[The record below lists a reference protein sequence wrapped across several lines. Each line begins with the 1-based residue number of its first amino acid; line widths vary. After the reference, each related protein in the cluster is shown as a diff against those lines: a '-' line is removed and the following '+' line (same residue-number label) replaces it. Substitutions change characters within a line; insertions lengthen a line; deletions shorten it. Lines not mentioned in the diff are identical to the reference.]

1 MEGVGKSDP
10 GRSELLLERRGI
22 GKATYAEP
30 RRARTSERQRR
41 NHITA
46 IFPRRPAINSAGVH
60 ICPPRN
66 SHGKEKRKRKRQK
79 AGSSGKKERERARR
93 LPKGEGIRKAPRD
106 TKEMEREREER
117 RGRRNE

>member
-10 GRSELLLERRGI
+10 GRSELLLERGGI

-79 AGSSGKKERERARR
+79 AGSSGKKERES
-93 LPKGEGIRKAPRD
+93 
-106 TKEMEREREER
+106 TKNTKR
-117 RGRRNE
+117 RGNKKSTKGYEKDGEKERGEEG